1 MSEAKQDLI
10 LSWDDI
16 HRASKALAR
25 KIHAQTDQEYTG
37 ILAIT
42 RGGLIPAGIIARE
55 LGIRLIDTISV
66 HSYAGQ
72 DQQKELKILKQ
83 PVLENGGAGWL
94 VIDDLSDSGNT
105 FRAVREI
112 FPNAHNATLYA
123 KPKGVDAIDTYI
135 QDVGQNVWIH
145 FPWDLSL
152 QYDVPI
158 AGDHAA

>member
-1 MSEAKQDLI
+1 MAAKQDLI

-25 KIHAQTDQEYTG
+25 KLHAEGEWGG
-37 ILAIT
+37 IIAIT

-83 PVLENGGAGWL
+83 PELKDGGKDWL

-105 FRAVREI
+105 FRAVREL
-112 FPNAHNATLYA
+112 FPHAHYAALYA
-123 KPKGVDAIDTYI
+123 KPKGADAVDTHI